1 APAAAAEPGCIGTL
15 PTRRASDLGIVG
27 EEFSRSYYA
36 AIGRRDA
43 NILLRNASDV
53 AQYRLGYVAGASIE
67 AMLQKVV
74 PEAQLQ
80 PYDNWYDGS
89 LFNAVKRGDIDLA
102 LYNAHAFTEK
112 RFVEELFDLE
122 TKY

>member
-15 PTRRASDLGIVG
+15 PTRRASDLGIFS

-80 PYDNWYDGS
+80 LYDNRSEEHTAELQYVKTS
-89 LFNAVKRGDIDLA
+89 YAVFCLK
-102 LYNAHAFTEK
+102 
-112 RFVEELFDLE
+112 
-122 TKY
+122 